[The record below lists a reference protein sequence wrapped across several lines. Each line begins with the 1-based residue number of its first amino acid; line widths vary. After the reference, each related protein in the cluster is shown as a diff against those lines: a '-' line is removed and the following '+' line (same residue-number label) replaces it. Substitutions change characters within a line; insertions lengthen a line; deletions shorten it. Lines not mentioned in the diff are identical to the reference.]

1 MNARWEAGM
10 FMSLRFLFSFSA
22 FTCCSWSGR
31 KSEKGE
37 EGMSQWLDYN
47 CSKSLWS
54 SAKCEHVTVH
64 LFAVSSLGLDAWMEF
79 WGFFL
84 SSALPNI
91 PSHWKASMLLN
102 MQAVLNKTS
111 PVASLPPACSSGEL
125 WGDGRVVI
133 CCLTS
138 NYRQLT
144 QDECSS

>member
-1 MNARWEAGM
+1 MGGRYVYEFKILIFFQCFHM
-10 FMSLRFLFSFSA
+10 LFME
-22 FTCCSWSGR
+22 WQ
-31 KSEKGE
+31 EKWKGGG
-37 EGMSQWLDYN
+37 GMSQWLDYN

-54 SAKCEHVTVH
+54 SEKCERVTVH

-84 SSALPNI
+84 SNALPNV
-91 PSHWKASMLLN
+91 PSLWKASMLLN

-144 QDECSS
+144 QGECSS